1 MVKISIITI
10 NYNDATGLEKTMQS
24 VFAQTYNKFEYIV
37 IDGNSTDNSKQIIRN
52 FEGLISSIQLK
63 WISEADNGI
72 YNAMNK
78 GIKRSTGDF
87 LLFLNSGDVLYDA
100 FVIENCV
107 KQIDSNCDLCS
118 GILIL
123 EGTAGRI
130 TLYPPKEL
138 GLYQSVYKHLTH
150 PNTFIKKTLFDQFG
164 LYNEDNK
171 IVSDWEFFFVVSGL
185 NKCKY
190 RSLNVPIAIFYEDG
204 VSSSNNELQ
213 EREKSIVLK
222 NNLSDVVLK
231 ELEER
236 HYLESLLAQS
246 CVKNMNRLKKNM
258 FLFKI
263 ANRFLKVL
271 NKFVR

>member
-130 TLYPPKEL
+130 TLYPPEEL
-138 GLYQSVYKHLTH
+138 DLYQSVYKHLTH
-150 PNTFIKKTLFDQFG
+150 PNTFIKKKLFDQFG

-190 RSLNVPIAIFYEDG
+190 QSLNVPIAIFYEDG
-204 VSSSNNELQ
+204 ISSANQELQ
-213 EREKSIVLK
+213 EREKSIILK

-231 ELEER
+231 ELEDR
-236 HYLESLLAQS
+236 HYLESRLAQPW
-246 CVKNMNRLKKNM
+246 VNNMNRLKKNI
-258 FLFKI
+258 FLFKM
-263 ANRFLKVL
+263 ANKFLKIL

>member
-1 MVKISIITI
+1 MFFDT
-10 NYNDATGLEKTMQS
+10 
-24 VFAQTYNKFEYIV
+24 
-37 IDGNSTDNSKQIIRN
+37 
-52 FEGLISSIQLK
+52 
-63 WISEADNGI
+63 
-72 YNAMNK
+72 
-78 GIKRSTGDF
+78 
-87 LLFLNSGDVLYDA
+87 

-107 KQIDSNCDLCS
+107 EQIDSNCDLCS

-130 TLYPPKEL
+130 TLYPPEEL
-138 GLYQSVYKHLTH
+138 DLYQSVYKHLTH

-190 RSLNVPIAIFYEDG
+190 QSLNVPIAIFYEDG
-204 VSSSNNELQ
+204 ISSSNIELQ
-213 EREKSIVLK
+213 EREKSIILK

-246 CVKNMNRLKKNM
+246 WVK
-258 FLFKI
+258 I
-263 ANRFLKVL
+263 
-271 NKFVR
+271 

>member
-1 MVKISIITI
+1 LKCQRVIS
-10 NYNDATGLEKTMQS
+10 Y
-24 VFAQTYNKFEYIV
+24 F
-37 IDGNSTDNSKQIIRN
+37 
-52 FEGLISSIQLK
+52 
-63 WISEADNGI
+63 
-72 YNAMNK
+72 
-78 GIKRSTGDF
+78 
-87 LLFLNSGDVLYDA
+87 FLNSGDILFDA
-100 FVIENCV
+100 FVVENCV
-107 KQIDSNCDLCS
+107 EQIDENCDLCS

-123 EGTAGRI
+123 KGKTGSV

-150 PNTFIKKTLFDQFG
+150 PNTFIKKTLFDKFG
-164 LYNEDNK
+164 MYNEGHK

-190 RSLNVPIAIFYEDG
+190 QLLNVPIAIFYEDG
-204 VSSSNNELQ
+204 ISSVNKELQ

-222 NNLSDVVLK
+222 NNLSDIVLK

-236 HYLESLLAQS
+236 HYLENLLTQS
-246 CVKNMNRLKKNM
+246 WVKNMNRLKKNM